1 MKNLRGA
8 DKRCEEGYGDEEPA
22 EARQYSRCFAVMLF
36 FYFVALLACVILA
49 VGKQL
54 PLLQALVIGGLL
66 AAKMI
71 LDIARHR
78 SIVKLYDAE

>member
-8 DKRCEEGYGDEEPA
+8 DKRCEEEYGDEEPA

-36 FYFVALLACVILA
+36 FYLAALMSCVILA
-49 VGKQL
+49 VGKEL

-66 AAKMI
+66 AAKI
-71 LDIARHR
+71 IWDIARHR
-78 SIVKLYDAE
+78 SIMKLYDAE